1 MPGNSTEPPS
11 TKAPVRAGRRSRAIL
26 PNTALAAFLVAA
38 VTILAIAGLSYRS
51 LQVRTAA
58 AMSVNHTNAVEL
70 QLNLLL
76 SELKDA
82 ETGQRGFLLTGL
94 ESFLEP
100 YDSARTS
107 LSGELATLRRL
118 TLNPDQQRNLET
130 LEPLVTQ
137 KLDELAQT
145 IALKRAGHADEAVE
159 IVRSGR
165 GKLTMDRLR
174 AVITEM
180 NAVEDRLLAER
191 MTAWHN

>member
-26 PNTALAAFLVAA
+26 PNTAFAAFLVAA
-38 VTILAIAGLSYRS
+38 ITILAIAGLSYRS
-51 LQVRTAA
+51 LQVRTAT
-58 AMSVNHTNAVEL
+58 AMSVHHTNAVQL

-94 ESFLEP
+94 ESCLEP
-100 YDSARTS
+100 YNLARTA
-107 LSGELATLRRL
+107 LLAELATLRRL
-118 TLNPDQQRNLET
+118 TADNPDQQRYLDT
-130 LEPLVTQ
+130 LEPTVTQ

-145 IALKRAGHADEAVE
+145 IALKRAEKADAAIA

-165 GKLTMDRLR
+165 GK
-174 AVITEM
+174 A
-180 NAVEDRLLAER
+180 
-191 MTAWHN
+191 